1 MRRPWRRRGLAR
13 ALLAA
18 SLVARRDAGM
28 ESAGLSVFMQNP
40 HGAVGLYEGV
50 GFETIA
56 TTIEYRRAFG

>member
-1 MRRPWRRRGLAR
+1 
-13 ALLAA
+13 
-18 SLVARRDAGM
+18 M

-56 TTIEYRRAFG
+56 TTIDYRRAFG